1 MFKRNHSFCNL
12 PHLKR
17 VFTFSGEGPA
27 SDDTDLERRM
37 KHSFFIG
44 LIALSLAAG
53 AATPAQ
59 SQTARTPTTEVA
71 DSPAQPNT
79 SLIESTEKSKATA
92 QELLQLREAE
102 VGKLTASVD
111 QLRQLYAEGLI
122 ARLELEK
129 SEQDLAAAKA
139 RVEETHNQIANW
151 DRLVAEM
158 KKAEEL
164 AKVKR
169 LVKPTLLPVNFT
181 EAATVLRSPAGSWS
195 IANLGAIQQFFSNKF
210 GHALPTT
217 AIGQSATHDRLGYD
231 HRNAVDVG
239 LHPDSPEGRALI
251 SFLQNAGIPF
261 LAFRSAIPGVAT
273 GPHIHIGSPS
283 HRLA

>member
-1 MFKRNHSFCNL
+1 M
-12 PHLKR
+12 
-17 VFTFSGEGPA
+17 
-27 SDDTDLERRM
+27 M
-37 KHSFFIG
+37 KHSFFVG
-44 LIALSLAAG
+44 LIAISLAA
-53 AATPAQ
+53 AAAMPAQ
-59 SQTARTPTTEVA
+59 AARTQATESADLPTQAIT
-71 DSPAQPNT
+71 T
-79 SLIESTEKSKATA
+79 LIASTEKSKASA
-92 QELLQLREAE
+92 QELLQLQEAD
-102 VGKLTASVD
+102 VIKLTASVE
-111 QLRQLYAEGLI
+111 QLRQLCAEGLI

-139 RVEETHNQIANW
+139 RVEEMHNQIASS

-158 KKAEEL
+158 KRAEEL
-164 AKVKR
+164 AKVKP
-169 LVKPTLLPVNFT
+169 LAKPTLLPINFSKT
-181 EAATVLRSPAGSWS
+181 ATVLRSPVGSWS

-261 LAFRSAIPGVAT
+261 LAFRSAISGVAT

-283 HRLA
+283 HRLVQPAFQADS